1 MPNRLPLLLGA
12 AALAVALILL
22 PHQLSFSQQ
31 EVLVFLVINVLV
43 VASYRLLTLTGEWSL
58 GHVVMVGVGAY
69 ASALISKQFGVW
81 VPLSMVLGAAVAGVV
96 AFILSFP
103 LFRMKGFY
111 FLIGSF
117 AAGEVIRLCW
127 KKFRYPFGGPKGL
140 KSIPG
145 FPDITIGETTFAFWN
160 AVNFYYLALIVV
172 AVALVF
178 LYRIEKSRLGLTFHA
193 LHWQDKLAESVGVN
207 AWRMRMTAFVAAS
220 FFAGLAGALQA
231 HYLTTINPTMFDVE
245 PMVYVLIWVIVGG
258 TATFYGP
265 ILGVVILTVINEIV
279 LRELG
284 VDQARPLFL
293 GAILILSIL
302 FLPKGLESLVPKIGG
317 LWKRRNKDD
326 GNSPGGETEKA

>member
-1 MPNRLPLLLGA
+1 MQNKALIALLIA
-12 AALAVALILL
+12 AAAAFLIVL

-43 VASYRLLTLTGEWSL
+43 VCSYRLLTLTGEWSL
-58 GHVVMVGVGAY
+58 AHVVIVGVGAY
-69 ASALISKQFGVW
+69 ASALFSKELGIW
-81 VPLSMVLGAAVAGVV
+81 VPISMVLGAAAAGAI
-96 AFILSFP
+96 AFVLSFP

-145 FPDITIGETTFAFWN
+145 VPDITIGETTIAFWN
-160 AVNFYYLALIVV
+160 AANFYYLALVVV
-172 AVALVF
+172 AIGLVF

-207 AWRMRMTAFVAAS
+207 AWRTRMTAFVSAA

-245 PMVYVLIWVIVGG
+245 SMVYVLIWVIVGG

-265 ILGVVILTVINEIV
+265 ILGVVILTIINEIV
-279 LRELG
+279 LRQLG
-284 VDQARPLFL
+284 FDQARPLFL
-293 GAILILSIL
+293 GAILVLSIL
-302 FLPKGLESLVPKIGG
+302 FLPQGLESLIGKTKG
-317 LWKRRNKDD
+317 LWKRNQNA
-326 GNSPGGETEKA
+326 GEGETGKA